1 MPALAVR
8 SSYNASML
16 DFRYILLACGLLLAS
31 TAASATQDQGGDPDQ
46 QLPPKVVQPSAPRP
60 SFDEWLAELRA
71 EAQSR
76 GIRKEVLDTAFA
88 ALAPIEQTLKRD
100 RAQAEFTLNVQ
111 TYLKQRLTP
120 QTIRTAQQMSERHR
134 DLLARIARDYGVSA
148 TIIVA
153 VWGLESNFGR
163 FAGVR
168 PTIPTLATLAYD
180 TRRSAMF
187 RAELLSALE
196 ILNAG
201 DIELEKFK
209 GSWAG
214 ALGQPQFM
222 PSKYLDFAQDFDGDG
237 RRDIWSSQPDVFASI
252 AYFLQRH
259 GWTTGS
265 TWGSEVKATRAAR
278 STLAA
283 TPRREQGCRAQRLM
297 TEAQPLDAW
306 RAAGLRTM
314 SGAPLPGGTRT
325 ASLVE
330 AGSRMFLVYENYDA
344 LLAYN
349 CAHNYALSVGLLS
362 DRIH

>member
-8 SSYNASML
+8 SSYNASMF
-16 DFRYILLACGLLLAS
+16 DFRSIPLACVLLLAS

-187 RAELLSALE
+187 RAELLSDHCDPRLQGGMAKLV
-196 ILNAG
+196 LA
-201 DIELEKFK
+201 
-209 GSWAG
+209 SSS
-214 ALGQPQFM
+214 
-222 PSKYLDFAQDFDGDG
+222 SKRF
-237 RRDIWSSQPDVFASI
+237 R
-252 AYFLQRH
+252 
-259 GWTTGS
+259 
-265 TWGSEVKATRAAR
+265 TRAMG
-278 STLAA
+278 
-283 TPRREQGCRAQRLM
+283 P
-297 TEAQPLDAW
+297 
-306 RAAGLRTM
+306 
-314 SGAPLPGGTRT
+314 
-325 ASLVE
+325 
-330 AGSRMFLVYENYDA
+330 
-344 LLAYN
+344 
-349 CAHNYALSVGLLS
+349 
-362 DRIH
+362 I